1 MINQA
6 IIFATKAHEGQLR
19 KVSQS
24 PFIIHPLAVGCMLAD
39 AGEETDV
46 IVAGILHDTV
56 EDTEVTLDQIRETFD
71 DNIAKL
77 VDGCSEN
84 KALSWEERKSN
95 TITYLETAP
104 EKVCIVTCADKI
116 HNLLVSVEGI
126 REQGKDFFVHFA
138 KGYED
143 QKWYYGS
150 IKKVLQT
157 RIPNHPLFK
166 VYAELFEDA
175 FGMDDN

>member
-24 PFIIHPLAVGCMLAD
+24 PFIIHPLAVGCKLAD
-39 AGEETDV
+39 AGADEDV
-46 IVAGILHDTV
+46 VVAGILHDTV
-56 EDTEVTLDQIRETFD
+56 EDTDVTLDQIRDEFGD
-71 DNIAKL
+71 DIAEL

-84 KALSWEERKSN
+84 KELSWEERKAN
-95 TITYLETAP
+95 TIEFLETAS

-116 HNLLVSVEGI
+116 HNLLVSVDGI
-126 REQGKDFFVHFA
+126 REKGKDFFIHFK

-150 IKKVLQT
+150 IKDVLQR
-157 RIPNHPLFK
+157 RISNHPLFQE
-166 VYAELFEDA
+166 YADVFDAA
-175 FGMDDN
+175 FGLND